1 MRKKRSGF
9 FLFLI
14 LAVLPASRSDRMAFI
29 RTAGGQEASLR
40 AAFWLELP
48 EVSVAPITEPE
59 VNIPTSDLHELR
71 LRVRKPYA
79 DAINYGKIYTKVNGE
94 AAVVIQTPG
103 RDRNDH
109 ILLTLDLDKYPRF
122 KLRPGR
128 NVIEIQAVTGAGIS
142 YYASYVLL
150 AGAGPSNDPAQLAGA
165 TIETATVGEGS
176 DRQPPAIYLT
186 NPSGGALARRLTRSL
201 IAQGV
206 VTDDSG
212 VVASVTVNGQPATL
226 APATGSRL
234 LVPIFTKTAA
244 ASFAFERA
252 VVIGDAISALTI

>member
-1 MRKKRSGF
+1 
-9 FLFLI
+9 
-14 LAVLPASRSDRMAFI
+14 
-29 RTAGGQEASLR
+29 
-40 AAFWLELP
+40 
-48 EVSVAPITEPE
+48 
-59 VNIPTSDLHELR
+59 
-71 LRVRKPYA
+71 VRKPYA

-109 ILLTLDLDKYPRF
+109 ILVTLDLDKYPRF

-128 NVIEIQAVTGAGIS
+128 NVVEIQAVDGAGSS

-150 AGAGPSNDPAQLAGA
+150 AGVGANNDPARLAGA
-165 TIETATVGEGS
+165 TIETATVNEGA
-176 DRQPPAIYLT
+176 DRQPPTVYLT
-186 NPSGGALARRLTRSL
+186 NPSGGALTRRLTISV

-212 VVASVTVNGQPATL
+212 VVASVTVNGQPAALT
-226 APATGSRL
+226 PATGSRL

-252 VVIGDAISALTI
+252 VAIGDAVSALVVEAKDAAGNLTRLTLPLNPRPLPPPDGGFAGRKFALIESCAIFYGGPKEEVSSRMTFFTWRTSWRPSRA